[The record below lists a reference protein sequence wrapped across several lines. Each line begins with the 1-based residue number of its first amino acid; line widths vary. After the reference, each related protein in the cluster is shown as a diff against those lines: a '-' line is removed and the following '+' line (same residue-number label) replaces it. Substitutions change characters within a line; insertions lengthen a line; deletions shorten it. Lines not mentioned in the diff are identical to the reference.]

1 MTAPDV
7 SVLTEIS
14 TLLPSF
20 QRSMRAGNR
29 SPKTVKTYSE
39 AVGQLGAFLAER
51 GMPTDAAKV
60 RREHVEAFVE
70 DLLERWKPAT
80 ANNRYRA
87 LDQFFKW
94 LVGEGEMGASPMANM
109 APPTV
114 PEQLVPV
121 VSDDVVRALLATCA
135 GNHFDDRRDA
145 AIIRL
150 FVDSGLRCSELVSLR
165 LDDVDLDLE
174 VAVVLGKGARPRSS
188 PFGGK
193 TTQALDRYLRVRRRH
208 RHAGASWLWLGA
220 RGQMTD
226 SGVRQMLERRCDL
239 AGVERIH
246 PHQLRHTF
254 AHTWLAEGGS
264 EGDLMR
270 LAGWKSRQ
278 MLQRYG
284 ASAADERARAAHQ
297 AMKLGDRI

>member
-1 MTAPDV
+1 MTIPDV
-7 SVLTEIS
+7 SALTEIAV
-14 TLLPSF
+14 LLPSF
-20 QRSMRAGNR
+20 QRSLRAGNR

-39 AVGQLGAFLAER
+39 AVQQLATFLAER

-70 DLLERWKPAT
+70 HLLERWKPAT

-94 LVGEGEMGASPMANM
+94 LVAEGEMTSSPMANM

-121 VSDDVVRALLATCA
+121 VSDDVVRALLATCTS
-135 GNHFDDRRDA
+135 NRFDDRRDA
-145 AIIRL
+145 AMIRL

-165 LDDVDLDLE
+165 VDDIDLDLE
-174 VAVVLGKGARPRSS
+174 VAVVLGKGQRPRSS

-193 TTQALDRYLRVRRRH
+193 TTQALDRYLRVRRHH
-208 RHAGASWLWLGA
+208 RHASASWFWLGA

-278 MLQRYG
+278 MLARYG

-297 AMKLGDRI
+297 AMKLGDRL